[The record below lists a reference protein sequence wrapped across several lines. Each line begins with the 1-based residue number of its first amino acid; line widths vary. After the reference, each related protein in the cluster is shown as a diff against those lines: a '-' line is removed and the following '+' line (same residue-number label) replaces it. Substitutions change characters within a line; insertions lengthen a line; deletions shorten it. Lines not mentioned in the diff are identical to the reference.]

1 MNKKNALFVG
11 WVIMAVSVMTVEA
24 KEKKAPPPEVPLS
37 TAPLYQE
44 KYRPQFHFSANRGRL
59 NDPNG
64 LVFYKGE
71 YHLFFQHGTETGK
84 GWGHAVSTDLVHWT
98 QLGPAIISGEKKVT
112 IASGSAVVD
121 WQNTSGFGKD
131 GQPPLVCIYTY
142 AKHPFTQHIAYS
154 LDGRTFTKYE
164 KNPVLGNIS
173 DENRDPKVVWHEPSK
188 QWIMIL
194 YVSQYD
200 LFRSPNLKDWNPL
213 PSKIVCGVE
222 CPDIFPIP
230 LDNDPKKVKWMVVAA
245 SGSYVV
251 GEFDGNEFKTEF
263 GPLPSK
269 YGYAVQTFSDEP
281 NGRRIQIGWLN
292 GGKGSPPYLGMP
304 FHSQLTVPAELTLKT
319 TPKGP
324 RLFRLP
330 VKELEVLRGKV
341 HSWNDTPIVPV
352 TNLLSGLTHDLYDI
366 EGEILAGPSQEVG
379 FNVRGKQVALH
390 FIDGRAK
397 FRMLVDRITIEVFED
412 DGAQTQS
419 MTFMPDDKAP
429 PLELFATGG
438 EAKIVSLKVYELSS
452 SWPVK

>member
-24 KEKKAPPPEVPLS
+24 KEKKAAPPQVPLS

-44 KYRPQFHFSANRGRL
+44 QYRPQFHFSADRGRL

-71 YHLFFQHGTETGK
+71 YHLFFQHAIETGK
-84 GWGHAVSTDLVHWT
+84 GWGHAVSTDLIHWT
-98 QLGPAIISGEKKVT
+98 QLGPAIFSGEKKVT

-164 KNPVLGNIS
+164 NNPILGNIA

-194 YVSQYD
+194 YVSKYD
-200 LFRSPNLKDWNPL
+200 LFSSPNLKDWKPL
-213 PSKIVCGVE
+213 PSKIECGNE
-222 CPDIFPIP
+222 CPDIFPMP
-230 LDNDPKKVKWMVVAA
+230 LDGDPEKIKWVVVAA
-245 SGSYVV
+245 SGAYVV
-251 GEFDGNEFKTEF
+251 GEFDGKEFKVESK
-263 GPLPSK
+263 PLSSK
-269 YGYAVQTFSDEP
+269 FGYAVQTFSDEP
-281 NGRRIQIGWLN
+281 KGRRIQIGWLS
-292 GGKGSPPYLGMP
+292 GGKGSRAPYPGMP
-304 FHSQLTVPAELTLKT
+304 FNQQMTVPAELTLKT
-319 TPKGP
+319 TPNGP

-341 HSWNDTPIVPV
+341 YSWNEIPIVPG
-352 TNLLSGLTHDLYDI
+352 TNLLNGLTHDLFDI
-366 EGEILAGPSQEVG
+366 EGVILAGQSKEVG
-379 FNVRGKQVALH
+379 FTVRGKPVPLH

-412 DGAQTQS
+412 DGAQTQA
-419 MTFMPDDKAP
+419 MTFMPVDKAA
-429 PLELFATGG
+429 PLDLFAVGG
-438 EAKIVSLKVYELSS
+438 DAKIVSLKVYELKSI
-452 SWPVK
+452 WK